1 MNFIT
6 SRPCLEVGDIIVM
19 DNLPCHHYDGG
30 EVLEDW
36 LHQMG
41 IELISMP
48 AYSPDLNPVELC
60 FNKVKGL
67 LNGDFRDLVHLNTNL
82 ACDSVL
88 LVNVD

>member
-1 MNFIT
+1 MNVIT
-6 SRPCLEVGDIIVM
+6 DRPCSELGDIIVM
-19 DNLPCHHYDGG
+19 DNQPCHHYDGG

-36 LHQMG
+36 LLQMG
-41 IELISMP
+41 IELIFMP

-67 LNGDFRDLVHLNTNL
+67 LNCDFRDLVHLNTNL